1 MAGIHEIVR
10 ETPKPKRPAPLPGEL
25 LAQLQRQVARF
36 EEFVSV
42 NRQLTELVEV
52 RLLGLAS
59 LATPLEPST
68 RSQWTNRT

>member
-25 LAQLQRQVARF
+25 LAKLRSQVSRF

-42 NRQLTELVEV
+42 NRQLTALVEV
-52 RLLGLAS
+52 RLQELAG
-59 LATPLEPST
+59 
-68 RSQWTNRT
+68 